1 VQALYSDGVTEA
13 RQRTVEYTDLGLRT
27 LLETVDPLLH
37 IVVDAVI
44 SEVLA
49 HTGDELID
57 DIAVVAP
64 VVT

>member
-49 HTGDELID
+49 HTGELID